1 MTIRTVVLSTFA
13 EYLAC
18 EDDSLEERAAQER
31 ERQERL
37 SRFPHCVMLQVSFP
51 EVDFANRWCWQN
63 FGPSD
68 GECFQRHSQYRVCDV
83 AEPHAHAGR
92 WTSHWFVK
100 TDYDF
105 GFNEWYFVEANDW
118 QRFLA
123 NVEHIN
129 WGEHYP
135 VRSRQP
141 PKETQ

>member
-1 MTIRTVVLSTFA
+1 M
-13 EYLAC
+13 
-18 EDDSLEERAAQER
+18 
-31 ERQERL
+31 
-37 SRFPHCVMLQVSFP
+37 QVSFP

-68 GECFQRHSQYRVCDV
+68 GECFQRYSQYRVCDV

-105 GFNEWYFVEANDW
+105 GFNEWYFIDANDL
-118 QRFLA
+118 QMFLA

-129 WGEHYP
+129 WGERYP
-135 VRSRQP
+135 DRSRQP
-141 PKETQ
+141 PKETT